1 MAEPLADP
9 TGGSALPDTGTV
21 ARVVIDSPL
30 PQLDHLFDYAIPEKL
45 RGSVVP
51 GVRVKVPLRSANRV
65 AAAYVVEVVDT
76 SDFGG
81 ALTPLEEV
89 VSDVPVLTPEVWSL
103 ARRLS
108 ERSAGGASDILRLA
122 IPSRQVRVEKAWK
135 ARKLEA
141 SKQAH
146 VAEPADAGAQ
156 PGTVADVDVAAQPE
170 ADGDP
175 EVALQPGAHADV
187 DVATQPDA
195 DVDITEATQSE
206 GELHGLI
213 AVSGYRD
220 TVWQT
225 VAAGGRLALDAIPS
239 PRETAT
245 GAPIG
250 SWARTLAELAHNTV
264 MSGRTAVL
272 LTPDYRDQ
280 DQLEAALA
288 DLLPPEQISRV
299 DARQSNAERYASFL
313 DLLDDRPRAIVGN
326 RSAIYA
332 PSARLGLIALW
343 DDGDHLYREPLAPYV
358 HARDAALVR
367 QEESGS
373 ALVILSHGRSVETE
387 RLVQMGWLTAESPK
401 PLVAPRVIQTARQ
414 DQPDAASGAA
424 RIPSTAWRIAREAL
438 ETGPVLVQVAR
449 PGYAPAVACANCS
462 HLARCRECHGPLGV
476 TRAGA
481 TPACTV
487 CGALAVNWQCDT
499 CEHKLFKLVTRGSG
513 RTAEEL
519 GKAFPGHTVI
529 VSDGERNVRTIE
541 RRASLVVATRG
552 AEPLVPGGYAAV
564 LLLDG
569 ERMLAAESLSIAE
582 DCLRWWSNAA
592 ALAAPRAPV
601 VLTGV
606 AGTLGT
612 ALANWDQ
619 SGFARQELDD
629 RRALRFPPAVRVVAL
644 TGTAESVDR
653 AIDDVRSEHELPPG
667 AVLGPTPHE
676 KEQVRAVIR
685 TDYALAQRLAKSLR
699 ASVVRA
705 ATSRRRPPAAKGG
718 YRPAPTL
725 KVHFD
730 DPEIFQ

>member
-1 MAEPLADP
+1 MPE
-9 TGGSALPDTGTV
+9 TGTV

-81 ALTPLEEV
+81 ALTPLEEL

-135 ARKLEA
+135 ARGLEA
-141 SKQAH
+141 SEQA
-146 VAEPADAGAQ
+146 
-156 PGTVADVDVAAQPE
+156 PGSESDDTAP
-170 ADGDP
+170 
-175 EVALQPGAHADV
+175 QPGADTDVDGVTRVEPVADRGRDDHAGTAETVEAAAAAADV
-187 DVATQPDA
+187 SD
-195 DVDITEATQSE
+195 
-206 GELHGLI
+206 GLI
-213 AVSGYRD
+213 PISGYRD
-220 TVWQT
+220 SVWHT
-225 VAAGGRLALDAIPS
+225 VAGGGRLALDAVPS
-239 PRETAT
+239 PRETAS

-264 MSGRTAVL
+264 VSGRTAVL

-288 DLLPPEQISRV
+288 DVLPPEQISRV

-313 DLLDDRPRAIVGN
+313 DLLDDRPRAIIGN

-332 PSARLGLIALW
+332 PSARLGLIAMW

-367 QEESGS
+367 QEESGA

-387 RLVQMGWLTAESPK
+387 RLVQMGWLTAEAPK

-529 VSDGERNVRTIE
+529 VSDGERNVQTIE

-644 TGTAESVDR
+644 TGTADSVDR
-653 AIDDVRSEHELPPG
+653 AIDDVRAEHELPPG

-676 KEQVRAVIR
+676 KDQVRAVIR

-699 ASVVRA
+699 ASVLKA

>member
-9 TGGSALPDTGTV
+9 TGGSASPETGTV

-81 ALTPLEEV
+81 ALTPLEEL

-135 ARKLEA
+135 ARKLAASGEA
-141 SKQAH
+141 
-146 VAEPADAGAQ
+146 
-156 PGTVADVDVAAQPE
+156 PGSESDDTTP
-170 ADGDP
+170 
-175 EVALQPGAHADV
+175 QPGADTDVDGVTRVEPVADRGRDDHAGTAETVEAAADAADV
-187 DVATQPDA
+187 SD
-195 DVDITEATQSE
+195 
-206 GELHGLI
+206 GLI
-213 AVSGYRD
+213 PISGYRD
-220 TVWQT
+220 SVWHT
-225 VAAGGRLALDAIPS
+225 VAGGGRLALDAVPS
-239 PRETAT
+239 PRETAS

-264 MSGRTAVL
+264 VSGRTAVL

-288 DLLPPEQISRV
+288 DVLPPEQISRV

-332 PSARLGLIALW
+332 PSARLGLIAMW

-367 QEESGS
+367 QEESGA

-387 RLVQMGWLTAESPK
+387 RLVQMGWLTAEAPK

-529 VSDGERNVRTIE
+529 VSDGERNVQTIE

-644 TGTAESVDR
+644 TGTADSVDR
-653 AIDDVRSEHELPPG
+653 AIDDVRAEHELPPG

-676 KEQVRAVIR
+676 KDQVRAVIR

-699 ASVVRA
+699 ASVVKA

>member
-9 TGGSALPDTGTV
+9 TGGSALPETGTV

-81 ALTPLEEV
+81 ALTPLEEL

-135 ARKLEA
+135 SRKLEA
-141 SKQAH
+141 S
-146 VAEPADAGAQ
+146 EPAPGVEADDTAVPPDAGAL
-156 PGTVADVDVAAQPE
+156 VAGATCAEAVDARGENERAEIAE
-170 ADGDP
+170 ADASARD
-175 EVALQPGAHADV
+175 
-187 DVATQPDA
+187 
-195 DVDITEATQSE
+195 
-206 GELHGLI
+206 GLI

-220 TVWQT
+220 TVWQA
-225 VAAGGRLALDAIPS
+225 VAGGGRLALDAIPS

-264 MSGRTAVL
+264 ISGRTAVL

-332 PSARLGLIALW
+332 PSSRLGLIALW

-367 QEESGS
+367 QEESGA
-373 ALVILSHGRSVETE
+373 ALVVLSHGRSVETE
-387 RLVQMGWLTAESPK
+387 RLVQMGWLTAEAPK

-653 AIDDVRSEHELPPG
+653 AIDDVRAEHELPPG
-667 AVLGPTPHE
+667 AVLGPTVHE

>member
-9 TGGSALPDTGTV
+9 TGGSALPETGTV

-45 RGSVVP
+45 RGSVVS

-81 ALTPLEEV
+81 ALTPLEEL

-122 IPSRQVRVEKAWK
+122 IPSRQVRVERAWK
-135 ARKLEA
+135 ARKLAA
-141 SKQAH
+141 SG
-146 VAEPADAGAQ
+146 ET
-156 PGTVADVDVAAQPE
+156 PGSESDDTAP
-170 ADGDP
+170 
-175 EVALQPGAHADV
+175 QPGADTDTDGVTRVEPVADRGRDDHAGTAETVEAAAGAADV
-187 DVATQPDA
+187 SD
-195 DVDITEATQSE
+195 
-206 GELHGLI
+206 GLI
-213 AVSGYRD
+213 PISGYRD
-220 TVWQT
+220 SVWHT
-225 VAAGGRLALDAIPS
+225 VAGGGRLALDAVPS
-239 PRETAT
+239 PRETAS

-264 MSGRTAVL
+264 VSGRTAVL

-288 DLLPPEQISRV
+288 DVLPPEQISRV

-332 PSARLGLIALW
+332 PSARLGLIAMW

-367 QEESGS
+367 QEESGA

-387 RLVQMGWLTAESPK
+387 RLVQMGWFTAEAPK

-499 CEHKLFKLVTRGSG
+499 CEHKLFKLVSRGSG

-529 VSDGERNVRTIE
+529 VSDGERNVQTID

-644 TGTAESVDR
+644 TGTADSVDR
-653 AIDDVRSEHELPPG
+653 AIDDVRAEHELPPG

-676 KEQVRAVIR
+676 KDQVRAVIR

-699 ASVVRA
+699 ASVVKA

>member
-9 TGGSALPDTGTV
+9 TGGSALPETGTV

-65 AAAYVVEVVDT
+65 AAAYVVEVVET

-81 ALTPLEEV
+81 ALTPLDEL

-135 ARKLEA
+135 ARRLEA
-141 SKQAH
+141 SGQA
-146 VAEPADAGAQ
+146 
-156 PGTVADVDVAAQPE
+156 PGSESDDTAP
-170 ADGDP
+170 
-175 EVALQPGAHADV
+175 QPGADTDVDGVTRAEPVANRGRDDHAGTAETAADAADV
-187 DVATQPDA
+187 SD
-195 DVDITEATQSE
+195 
-206 GELHGLI
+206 GLI
-213 AVSGYRD
+213 PISGYRD
-220 TVWQT
+220 SVWHT
-225 VAAGGRLALDAIPS
+225 VAGGGRLALDAVPS
-239 PRETAT
+239 PRETAS

-264 MSGRTAVL
+264 VSGRTAVL

-288 DLLPPEQISRV
+288 DVLPLEQISRV

-332 PSARLGLIALW
+332 PSARLGLIAMW

-367 QEESGS
+367 QEESGA

-387 RLVQMGWLTAESPK
+387 RLVQMGWFTAEAPK
-401 PLVAPRVIQTARQ
+401 PLVAPRIIQTARQ

-529 VSDGERNVRTIE
+529 VSDGERNVQTIE

-644 TGTAESVDR
+644 TGTADSVDR
-653 AIDDVRSEHELPPG
+653 AIDDVRAEHELPPG

-676 KEQVRAVIR
+676 KDQVRAVIR

-699 ASVVRA
+699 ASVVKA

>member
-9 TGGSALPDTGTV
+9 TGGSALPETGTV

-81 ALTPLEEV
+81 ALTPLEEL

-135 ARKLEA
+135 SRTLEA
-141 SKQAH
+141 SG
-146 VAEPADAGAQ
+146 PAGSESDD
-156 PGTVADVDVAAQPE
+156 TAAPP
-170 ADGDP
+170 D
-175 EVALQPGAHADV
+175 PGAHVDGATRVEEVVDRGEDGRAQTADANVGTV
-187 DVATQPDA
+187 D
-195 DVDITEATQSE
+195 
-206 GELHGLI
+206 GLI

-220 TVWQT
+220 TVWHN
-225 VAAGGRLALDAIPS
+225 VSAGGRLAIDAIPS
-239 PRETAT
+239 PRETAA

-264 MSGRTAVL
+264 VSGRTAVL

-288 DLLPPEQISRV
+288 DLLPSGQISRV

-332 PSARLGLIALW
+332 PSSRLGLIALW

-367 QEESGS
+367 QEESGA

-387 RLVQMGWLTAESPK
+387 RLVQMGWLTAEAPK

-438 ETGPVLVQVAR
+438 EIGPVLVQVAR

-592 ALAAPRAPV
+592 ALATPRAPV

-644 TGTAESVDR
+644 TGTPDSVDR
-653 AIDDVRSEHELPPG
+653 AIDDVRAEHELPPG

-685 TDYALAQRLAKSLR
+685 TDYALAQKLAKSLR